1 MGKLGM
7 EKAVGVTSKHFP
19 CFVSVGCY
27 MTEVQDKYV
36 FLLSYLIY
44 YEAKTEVLP

>member
-7 EKAVGVTSKHFP
+7 EKAVGVTSKHSP